1 MKELGRKNLC
11 YSLLLAAVM
20 MMFLIG
26 YFIWMLPSLYVS
38 YAEEQNLEAIKKQ
51 HQVFMETGAY
61 DEVYVKNPTACMSVK
76 IPFEENYIEV
86 ASKIITLKISVLD
99 QEKETVELMK
109 EIRSFVKKFQLKK
122 TEQADGGG
130 QESEQIFTDQ
140 QIRSEWN
147 RLLKKIETIFTK
159 VKLPVQT
166 NIVYKQAEDGLFDRE
181 SFRIHAVSGHGI
193 IVEATVFDQNNQYT
207 NYLAVEQVS
216 DGMVFSALPVIT
228 PQMEE
233 IRPIVMQSVPMLG
246 AVLLILVLIF
256 SQLYSSGIVHP
267 VYQKLQ
273 DINQSL
279 LEENERQEMF
289 LRASSHQ
296 LKTPVTAA
304 LLLLDGMIGQIG
316 KYKDR
321 EKYLPKVKEQL
332 LSMRRMIEEILSL
345 HKSRGKLS
353 KSHINLYAMVQAQAA
368 SYQVAAAEKLLD
380 ISMEGNKEACIWTDG
395 DLAGKMIDN
404 LLSNAVAYTPQ
415 GGRIAIFVSEQSIM
429 IQNEGVVISQDML
442 PHIFEPFVCGE
453 HKSGTHGLG
462 LYIAS
467 YYAKMIDAALDIQN
481 RENCVEAV
489 LNFHQER

>member
-86 ASKIITLKISVLD
+86 ASKIITLKISALD

-166 NIVYKQAEDGLFDRE
+166 NVVYKQAEDGLFDRE

-216 DGMVFSALPVIT
+216 DGMVFSALPVI
-228 PQMEE
+228 
-233 IRPIVMQSVPMLG
+233 RPECANAWGCAFNTCTYFFSALFKWNCASGVSKAAGYQSEPAGRKRTAGDVFAG
-246 AVLLILVLIF
+246 IF
-256 SQLYSSGIVHP
+256 SSAENAGNGSSFI
-267 VYQKLQ
+267 
-273 DINQSL
+273 
-279 LEENERQEMF
+279 
-289 LRASSHQ
+289 
-296 LKTPVTAA
+296 
-304 LLLLDGMIGQIG
+304 IGW
-316 KYKDR
+316 YDR
-321 EKYLPKVKEQL
+321 TDW
-332 LSMRRMIEEILSL
+332 EI
-345 HKSRGKLS
+345 
-353 KSHINLYAMVQAQAA
+353 
-368 SYQVAAAEKLLD
+368 
-380 ISMEGNKEACIWTDG
+380 
-395 DLAGKMIDN
+395 
-404 LLSNAVAYTPQ
+404 
-415 GGRIAIFVSEQSIM
+415 
-429 IQNEGVVISQDML
+429 
-442 PHIFEPFVCGE
+442 
-453 HKSGTHGLG
+453 
-462 LYIAS
+462 
-467 YYAKMIDAALDIQN
+467 
-481 RENCVEAV
+481 
-489 LNFHQER
+489 